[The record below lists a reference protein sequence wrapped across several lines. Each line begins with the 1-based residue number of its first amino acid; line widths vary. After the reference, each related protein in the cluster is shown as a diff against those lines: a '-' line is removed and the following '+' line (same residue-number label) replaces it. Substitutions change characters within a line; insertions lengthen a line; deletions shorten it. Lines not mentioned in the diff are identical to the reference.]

1 MGEWDRRVGWEGGD
15 GRVGMGEWDERVGMG
30 GVRASMEVMEHLYV
44 FTYMCGIALVCI
56 CIYCMGLLCTEW
68 GPCTAWPPVYY
79 MGPLCTCMRAL

>member
-1 MGEWDRRVGWEGGD
+1 MGGWGWEGGD
-15 GRVGMGEWDERVGMG
+15 GRVGMG